1 MSLLCHHEALTTAA
15 SLRTLASTEGSK
27 VFYFH
32 EILTR
37 LDLDL
42 EQTRLLRHD
51 NRGLVAWRRGGFQK
65 FGCFASFQRRTPSPY
80 AEAQLACHFVPGPML
95 ADGDAT
101 GLFVGI
107 TRIGDRWDWDGD
119 RMPAIADPEIIESE
133 RDRQDVHAFDLEW
146 IEAGLGHSERILVRW
161 GPPAAA
167 RAWSQWAAR
176 RHKEILE
183 LRLDR
188 REPPFP
194 GFSKFMSRISEI
206 PVLPDAWQGALASV
220 RGVYLLVS
228 DAGEQYVGSAT
239 GLEGL
244 LGRWLVYAA
253 NGHGGNVLL
262 RQRGHRDYA
271 VSILEVASPDMSRD
285 DILAREAHWKD
296 KLGARAHGLN
306 EN

>member
-1 MSLLCHHEALTTAA
+1 M
-15 SLRTLASTEGSK
+15 
-27 VFYFH
+27 
-32 EILTR
+32 
-37 LDLDL
+37 
-42 EQTRLLRHD
+42 
-51 NRGLVAWRRGGFQK
+51 
-65 FGCFASFQRRTPSPY
+65 FGCFASFQRRNPSPY
-80 AEAQLACHFVPGPML
+80 AGAQLGCHFVPGPML

-101 GLFVGI
+101 GLFIGI
-107 TRIGDRWDWDGD
+107 TRISDRWVWDGG
-119 RMPAIADPEIIESE
+119 RMPTIQDPEIIESE

-146 IEAGLGHSERILVRW
+146 LEPGLAHSERILVRW

-176 RHKEILE
+176 QRKEILE

-194 GFSKFMSRISEI
+194 GFSKFMSQISEV
-206 PVLPDAWQGALASV
+206 PVLPQAWQAALASV
-220 RGVYLLVS
+220 RGVYLLVCEG
-228 DAGEQYVGSAT
+228 GEQYVGSAT
-239 GLEGL
+239 GQAGL
-244 LGRWLVYAA
+244 LGRWTVYAA

-296 KLGARAHGLN
+296 KLGARAYGLN
-306 EN
+306 QN